1 MILENLTA
9 ISLLLFAAV
18 FGGFIR
24 RLSGFGGALIMTPLL
39 MWVFPIPFLIPIVMC
54 SEVFGGALLSRQW
67 KVHQLDRSRLWL
79 MLFFSAVFLP
89 LGIWLGRF
97 IPLVMLKTATSAIIL
112 FFASYLLLKPLVELN
127 SSRVFDGLAGSLSGL
142 LLGACGI
149 GGPPAALYLNST
161 NQSFDRTRSLL
172 SHFVSGISVFAIVA
186 ASLMGGGIEW
196 LNYLVLAIPAYWLGL
211 RLAQRI
217 LGIHAVS
224 DRALKRLCLMI
235 LIANAAFNLLFL
247 LIFNLI

>member
-1 MILENLTA
+1 LILENLAA
-9 ISLLLFAAV
+9 ISLLLFAAL

-67 KVHQLDRSRLWL
+67 KVHSLDRPRLWL

-97 IPLVMLKTATSAIIL
+97 IPLVMLKSATSTVIL
-112 FFASYLLLKPLVELN
+112 FFAAYLLLKPHVQLT
-127 SSRVFDGLAGSLSGL
+127 SSKTLDGLAGGLSGL

-161 NQSFDRTRSLL
+161 NQAFDRTRSLL
-172 SHFVSGISVFAIVA
+172 SHFISGISVFAIVA
-186 ASLMGGGIEW
+186 ASLMGGGIDW
-196 LNYLVLAIPAYWLGL
+196 FNYLVFAIPAYWLGL
-211 RLAQRI
+211 RLSQWVLEA
-217 LGIHAVS
+217 HAVS
-224 DRALKRLCLMI
+224 DGALKRLCLML
-235 LIANAAFNLLFL
+235 LIANAGFNLLFL
-247 LIFNLI
+247 FIFK

>member
-1 MILENLTA
+1 LILESLPS
-9 ISLLLFAAV
+9 ISLLLVAAV

-54 SEVFGGALLSRQW
+54 SEVFGGALLSRHW
-67 KVHQLDRSRLWL
+67 KVHAVDRSRLWL

-97 IPLVMLKTATSAIIL
+97 IPLITLKTATSSAVL
-112 FFASYLLLKPLVELN
+112 FFAAYLLLKPHVRVT
-127 SSRVFDGLAGSLSGL
+127 SSNTLDGLAGSLSGL

-161 NQSFDRTRSLL
+161 NQAFDRTRSLL
-172 SHFVSGISVFAIVA
+172 SHFVSGISIFAIVA
-186 ASLMGGGIEW
+186 ASLMGGGLGW
-196 LNYLVLAIPAYWLGL
+196 LTYLLFAIPAYCLGL
-211 RLAQRI
+211 RLAQWV
-217 LGIHAVS
+217 LGVHAVS
-224 DRALKRLCLMI
+224 DNALKRLCLWL
-235 LIANAAFNLLFL
+235 LIANAGFNLLFL
-247 LIFNLI
+247 LIFK

>member
-1 MILENLTA
+1 MISENLA
-9 ISLLLFAAV
+9 AVGILLVAAV

-67 KVHQLDRSRLWL
+67 KVHAEDRSRLWL
-79 MLFFSAVFLP
+79 MLFYSAVFLP

-97 IPLVMLKTATSAIIL
+97 IPLAILKTATSSVIL
-112 FFASYLLLKPLVELN
+112 FFAGYLLLKPHVQLK
-127 SSRVFDGLAGSLSGL
+127 SSSPLDGLAGGLSGL

-161 NQSFDRTRSLL
+161 NQAFDRTRALL
-172 SHFVSGISVFAIVA
+172 SHFVSGISVFAILA
-186 ASLMGGGIEW
+186 ASLMGGGLEW
-196 LNYLVLAIPAYWLGL
+196 VSYVFVAIPAYWIGL
-211 RLAQRI
+211 RIAQRV
-217 LGIHAVS
+217 LHAHAVS
-224 DRALKRLCLMI
+224 DSALKRLCLGL
-235 LIANAAFNLLFL
+235 LIVNAAFNLILL
-247 LIFNLI
+247 LILK

>member
-1 MILENLTA
+1 MIFENLA
-9 ISLLLFAAV
+9 SIGLLLVAAV

-39 MWVFPIPFLIPIVMC
+39 MWIFPIPFLIPIVMC

-67 KVHQLDRSRLWL
+67 KVHQLDRPRLFH

-89 LGIWLGRF
+89 LGIWSGRF
-97 IPLVMLKTATSAIIL
+97 IPLVILKAATSIVIL
-112 FFASYLLLKPLVELN
+112 LFATYLLLKPHVQLT
-127 SSRVFDGLAGSLSGL
+127 SSRALDSLAGGLSGL

-161 NQSFDRTRSLL
+161 NQAFDRTRSLL

-186 ASLMGGGIEW
+186 ASVMGGGIDW
-196 LNYLVLAIPAYWLGL
+196 LAYLIFAIPAYWFGL
-211 RLAQRI
+211 SLAQRV
-217 LGIHAVS
+217 LGAHAVS
-224 DRALKRLCLMI
+224 DGALKRLCLVL
-235 LIANAAFNLLFL
+235 LIANAGLNLLFL
-247 LIFNLI
+247 LIFK

>member
-1 MILENLTA
+1 MILENLA
-9 ISLLLFAAV
+9 PISLLLVAAV

-67 KVHQLDRSRLWL
+67 KVHQLDRPRLLL

-89 LGIWLGRF
+89 LGIWLGGF
-97 IPLVMLKTATSAIIL
+97 IPLDILKTATSTVIL
-112 FFASYLLLKPLVELN
+112 FFASYLLLKPNVQLN
-127 SSRVFDGLAGSLSGL
+127 STRTLDGLSGGLSGL

-161 NQSFDRTRSLL
+161 NQAFERTRSLL
-172 SHFVSGISVFAIVA
+172 SHFVSGISVFAILA
-186 ASLMGGGIEW
+186 ASVMGGGIGW
-196 LNYLVLAIPAYWLGL
+196 LSYLIFAIPAYWLGL
-211 RLAQRI
+211 RLAKAV
-217 LGIHAVS
+217 LEAHAVS
-224 DRALKRLCLMI
+224 DSALKRLCLM
-235 LIANAAFNLLFL
+235 LLMANAGFNLLILF
-247 LIFNLI
+247 IFKKI